1 MSLLAALKL
10 PAAPRAA
17 PPAQPEPGVRG
28 RDAAAF
34 EQAKK
39 LRDGMKDA
47 LERGWREAIDIA
59 KHLAPG
65 VKKGFVSQ
73 LQAVDKKRQE
83 AKRLDGDP
91 PGQVVLMA
99 GALMGLK
106 QARQA
111 VGHPVSDGTDADTA
125 YKSKDGISV
134 EKPTGGPPAP
144 PPPVVAKEDGEEE
157 QDSKKKSAAAKPPLP
172 TQAAGQRRIDV
183 TFVNRSDRWLK
194 YWGADRMT
202 ATFDK
207 KPPDELKPDESATF
221 AIFAKGSDEIHFA
234 LPPER
239 DAIAAEIWGIALG

>member
-10 PAAPRAA
+10 PAA

-34 EQAKK
+34 EQAKQ
-39 LRDGMKDA
+39 LRDGMKDK

-59 KHLAPG
+59 KHLEPV
-65 VKKGFVSQ
+65 VKKGFVAQ
-73 LQAVDKKRQE
+73 LQEVDKKRQE

-111 VGHPVSDGTDADTA
+111 VGHPVSDGTDANTA

-134 EKPTGGPPAP
+134 EKPTGGQPCRRRPSSRRRMP
-144 PPPVVAKEDGEEE
+144 EK
-157 QDSKKKSAAAKPPLP
+157 SKIRRRSLREPSRRCRRKR
-172 TQAAGQRRIDV
+172 QASG
-183 TFVNRSDRWLK
+183 
-194 YWGADRMT
+194 
-202 ATFDK
+202 
-207 KPPDELKPDESATF
+207 
-221 AIFAKGSDEIHFA
+221 GST
-234 LPPER
+234 
-239 DAIAAEIWGIALG
+239 